1 MGSTSLN
8 PAIYPYFCTM
18 GILSFLRGSGL
29 QPKWSVEARDSESI
43 IWKLV
48 ISPSGILAGEERN
61 VEQKKGSLFA
71 LDPKSGKMLWRG
83 VELEETWWYGAEKA
97 SSTTLYIE
105 KFPRPD
111 MPEARGIIA
120 IDLQSGKTKW
130 EHKSGTFL
138 FEAAGK
144 TYISQARFEGRDF
157 FALDPATG
165 QTLESYGSD
174 ESAFRLVAGVLSE
187 EEDHS
192 VYSTPLGLEDELFEP
207 IRALLQAV
215 LNVAEVRGTIDF
227 AEFGK
232 YLIFSYHDRMQEPN
246 AMLRN
251 LLKNELRILD
261 RETGEVVYEDTLN
274 IETPF
279 PIPDNF
285 FINHGTLIY
294 VKEKREIIGVDLAH

>member
-1 MGSTSLN
+1 
-8 PAIYPYFCTM
+8 M
-18 GILSFLRGSGL
+18 GILSFLRGAGL
-29 QPKWSVEARDSESI
+29 KPKWSVEARDSESI

-83 VELEETWWYGAEKA
+83 VELEEAWWYGAEKA
-97 SSTTLYIE
+97 SGTTLYIE

-130 EHKSGTFL
+130 EHQSGTFL

-165 QTLESYGSD
+165 QTLENFGSD
-174 ESAFRLVAGVLSE
+174 ENAFRLVASVLSE
-187 EEDHS
+187 EADHS

-207 IRALLQAV
+207 IRVLLQEV

-261 RETGEVVYEDTLN
+261 RETGEVVFEDTLN